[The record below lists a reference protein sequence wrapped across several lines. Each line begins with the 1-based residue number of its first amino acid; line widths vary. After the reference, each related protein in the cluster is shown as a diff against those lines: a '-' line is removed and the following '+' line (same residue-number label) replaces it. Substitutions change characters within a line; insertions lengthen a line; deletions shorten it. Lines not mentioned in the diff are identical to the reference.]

1 MCKCIVFSI
10 KSHLVLESRNH
21 ELCFMLQGDIKWTG
35 LLVKFH
41 QFCFVGGL
49 FQQNQHR
56 NLSTKVN
63 TIFGEIS
70 SSDGFLPLLSS
81 HTFCLRFCGKNE
93 LCHFTLWHSSGV
105 EQTIY
110 SLSVKN
116 YSKVN
121 TIIFSSASLAS
132 ADFFFFFYPLVL
144 QIF

>member
-1 MCKCIVFSI
+1 
-10 KSHLVLESRNH
+10 
-21 ELCFMLQGDIKWTG
+21 MLQGDIKWTG

-56 NLSTKVN
+56 NLSIKVS

-93 LCHFTLWHSSGV
+93 LCHFTLWHNSGV

-132 ADFFFFFYPLVL
+132 ADFFFSPLVL
-144 QIF
+144 KIF